1 MSAFSFIP
9 INDLIRGLP
18 PGALSSRT
26 ANNENNFLLGSF
38 PTIVVYRK
46 FLTNTRITITT
57 KENEVSNIK
66 MQ

>member
-26 ANNENNFLLGSF
+26 ANNENIFF
-38 PTIVVYRK
+38 TRK
-46 FLTNTRITITT
+46 LSYDSGLQ
-57 KENEVSNIK
+57 EVLN
-66 MQ
+66 QH